1 MRGRKFGRERDQRRL
16 MIKNLLVS
24 LVDHGRI
31 NTTEAKAK
39 ELRGRAERLVTYAKK
54 NTVHHR
60 RLVYR
65 YLQNRTLVKKLFDEI
80 APLYTERE
88 GGYTRVLKNG
98 YRKGDCAPMAIIEF
112 TDYIIHQP
120 KEEKKSAKK
129 KSAKPKETKVKKEE
143 KPKETTKVKK
153 EEKPKETNVK
163 KEEKPEKTTEKKET
177 EAKE

>member
-1 MRGRKFGRERDQRRL
+1 MRHRMRGRKFGRERDQRRL

-39 ELRGRAERLVTYAKK
+39 ELRGWAERLVTYAKK

-65 YLQNRTLVKKLFDEI
+65 YLQNRTLVKKMFDEI

-112 TDYIIHQP
+112 TDYITHQP
-120 KEEKKSAKK
+120 KEEKKTAKK
-129 KSAKPKETKVKKEE
+129 KTA

-153 EEKPKETNVK
+153 EEKAKETT
-163 KEEKPEKTTEKKET
+163 EEKKET
-177 EAKE
+177 ESKE